1 MGNSSKVSY
10 LPAVTVFTGSFLL
23 FLMQPVMGRTLL
35 PFFGGSAAVWMI
47 CLASWQ
53 TLLLVGYAYAH
64 FFNRLSS
71 RNRPRHF
78 VLLFISALLLFAL
91 SFFRADILRFIH
103 VSSGGV
109 VGVFLSILLF
119 ASFPY
124 ILLASGSTLVQA
136 WIADKSKGRDVYHL
150 YAVSNAGS
158 FCGLLC
164 YPFLIEPF
172 VPVGF
177 QWYAMVLLLLAYCV
191 LFRKLFSYCSRED
204 QPIEQFSS
212 TDRKNVQGWSW
223 FVLPALSC
231 FLLNA
236 IVAHMFIDIT
246 PMPLIWV
253 VLVACFLLSYVV
265 GFSRVGGVLPGVWF
279 ALALI
284 SIIAAAVARRVV
296 GSGSFAVNGAS
307 AMAVLFFCGT
317 WLHRKLYE
325 NRPEPARL
333 TRYYFVLTAG
343 GAVGGILA
351 SVAAPLLFK
360 SVFEYPLALWLC
372 AVTLVYIFLNGISF
386 VKKHAY
392 LLNVLLIV
400 WAVLVF
406 GFIRISGRH
415 TGSRVLYTE
424 RNFYGTLRITQTRE
438 NFGEKHTY
446 PVNYLW
452 NGQTTHGIQVRNSQ
466 MHSLAK
472 SYYGE
477 TGGGIA
483 VKAHPRYKEGK
494 PMTVG
499 VVGLG
504 AGTMACYGRPGDLYR
519 FYEINPAVVKVAT
532 DRQYF
537 SYLADSQA
545 AVDLIDGDARNMLAV
560 EQAAGDPLYDSLII
574 DAFSGDAVPYHLATE
589 EAFRLY
595 FSRLKPDGILAMH
608 VSNWHINLLPLCKA
622 VARELNVEPYGVVG
636 VSENKLTTSSIWVFM
651 TRKPM
656 TWRYPMWNKVREV
669 EWSRVRDM
677 KLPEDDCGS
686 LISLIRWH

>member
-1 MGNSSKVSY
+1 
-10 LPAVTVFTGSFLL
+10 
-23 FLMQPVMGRTLL
+23 MGRTLL
-35 PFFGGSAAVWMI
+35 PFFGGSASVWII

-64 FFNRLSS
+64 FFNRIFI
-71 RNRPRHF
+71 RNRSRH
-78 VLLFISALLLFAL
+78 LALLVLSLFLLVAV
-91 SFFRADILRFIH
+91 SIFRIDILGFVH
-103 VSSGGV
+103 SSSDGSI
-109 VGVFLSILLF
+109 GVFLGIMIF

-124 ILLASGSTLVQA
+124 VLLASGNTLVQV
-136 WIADKSKGRDVYHL
+136 WIAGKDKDVYHL

-164 YPFLIEPF
+164 YPFIIEPF
-172 VPVGF
+172 VPVSI
-177 QWYAMVLLLLAYCV
+177 QWFGMVLVLFVYCV
-191 LFRKLFSYCSRED
+191 LFRRIFSFDAGNE
-204 QPIEQFSS
+204 QPVEPLASAE
-212 TDRKNVQGWSW
+212 RKDVKSWSW

-253 VLVACFLLSYVV
+253 ALVACFLLSYVV
-265 GFSRVGGVLPGVWF
+265 GFSRMGGVCPWLWL
-279 ALALI
+279 ALALLSVI
-284 SIIAAAVARRVV
+284 GAAAARRMV
-296 GSGSFAVNGAS
+296 GSGSFVVNGAS
-307 AMAVLFFCGT
+307 VTAVLFFCGT

-325 NRPEPARL
+325 NRPESARL
-333 TRYYFVLTAG
+333 THYYLVLTAG
-343 GAVGGILA
+343 GAVGGLLA
-351 SVAAPLLFK
+351 AVVAPLLFK

-372 AVTLVYIFLNGISF
+372 AVVVAYIALSEFSF
-386 VKKHAY
+386 VRKREY
-392 LLNVLLIV
+392 LFNALLLA
-400 WAVLVF
+400 WAVLFFAFV
-406 GFIRISGRH
+406 RVSGRR
-415 TGSRVLYTE
+415 TGSRVLHSE

-438 NFGEKHTY
+438 SLGEKRTF

-452 NGQTTHGIQVRNSQ
+452 NGQTTHGIQVKDSRMNT
-466 MHSLAK
+466 LAK
-472 SYYGE
+472 AYYGE

-483 VKAHPRYKEGK
+483 VRAHPRYKEGK
-494 PMTVG
+494 SLSVG

-504 AGTMACYGRPGDLYR
+504 AGTMACYGRPKDLYR
-519 FYEINPAVVKVAT
+519 FYEINPAVVEVAT
-532 DRQYF
+532 DHRFF
-537 SYLADSQA
+537 SFLADSKA
-545 AVDLIDGDARNMLAV
+545 AVDLIEGDARNMLAV

-622 VARELNVEPYGVVG
+622 VARELDVQPYGVVG
-636 VSENKLTTSSIWVFM
+636 VNENQFTPSSMWVFM

-656 TWRYPMWNKVREV
+656 AWRYPMRSKVREV
-669 EWSRVRDM
+669 DWTRVRDI